1 METKKVMPPKEWGD
15 KQHKFAFDLM
25 MRVIKRDGR
34 HDVLDSLNLL
44 CGRVGA
50 EAFYEYFEETAEG
63 IPDDVKEIFKRAIRH
78 IEYKQNYE

>member
-1 METKKVMPPKEWGD
+1 METKVTPKEWGD

-25 MRVIKRDGR
+25 MRVVKRDGR

-44 CGRVGA
+44 CVTCGA
-50 EAFYEYFEETAEG
+50 DLFYKFFETHAEG
-63 IPDDVKEIFKRAIRH
+63 IPDDVKEIFKLAIRH